1 MFTLFQSEAQEHEM
15 AKMLSFGGGI
25 GSMSR
30 EARLREAAK
39 IYIRLGNLQRYCELL
54 VELGEVG
61 HRQKL
66 FSDLIVQEQVM
77 FI

>member
-1 MFTLFQSEAQEHEM
+1 MYTLFQSEAQEHEM

-61 HRQKL
+61 HCQKL
-66 FSDLIVQEQVM
+66 F
-77 FI
+77 